1 MPKSHDDVHAEIF
14 GRINSLE
21 SKIDDTNGYLR
32 GVVESNE
39 KLIKLFTKALYILAG
54 IVLFLLCV
62 VAYGAIGDKGLRSVR
77 ENAPVVYVIPANT
90 HDFDRWQFRLRVA

>member
-1 MPKSHDDVHAEIF
+1 MKTHDEIHAEIF
-14 GRINSLE
+14 GRINTLE

-39 KLIKLFTKALYILAG
+39 KLIRLFSKALYILAG
-54 IVLFLLCV
+54 IVLFLLGV

-77 ENAPVVYVIPANT
+77 ENAPVVFAIPANT
-90 HDFDRWQFRLRVA
+90 HDFDRWQSRPRVV